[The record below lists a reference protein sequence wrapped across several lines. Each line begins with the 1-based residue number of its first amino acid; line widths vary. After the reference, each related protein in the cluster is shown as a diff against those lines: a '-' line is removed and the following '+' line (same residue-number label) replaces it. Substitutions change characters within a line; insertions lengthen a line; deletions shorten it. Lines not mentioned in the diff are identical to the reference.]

1 MISWIECLSVNE
13 QLKRDNPMKL
23 LMRLPLLWKILAAPL
38 IVAVCFAIYL
48 VYTSLVMQQNN
59 NRLAGIRDRDF
70 PGLEVATENVASLD
84 KIVDGLNSAVAS
96 GEKDMLTNTDT
107 LASKVRDGYKRLH
120 ELDKT
125 GAADTEKLT
134 QEFDAYYI
142 AARGVSA
149 GMLSGSTPD
158 PQAIGAMSASL
169 ETYRKHLTSFR
180 DEAHKRFTAAIDE
193 SKSSADRAMII
204 GFVIAALSFCVS
216 LALGLVVALTVKR
229 NVDSVVS
236 SLRDIAEGE
245 GDLRRR
251 IPVVSQDEIGQLV
264 MWFNT
269 FLDKLQG
276 DMQKLVA
283 SVHALGSTTGQM
295 VEAVKTTDI
304 ALGEEKNV
312 IAQVTSTVDGIM
324 LSIDNVAAS
333 AASASGAASEANGA
347 STDGLAY
354 IRSIIE
360 RTTGLARSVDEASQ
374 TLKLLEADSQ
384 HINIVADVIKEIS
397 DQINLL
403 ALNAAIEAARA
414 GESGR
419 GFAVVADEVRKM
431 AGRTQESTTQ
441 IFGIVRKLQET
452 TNSVV
457 QVIQGSQQQA
467 EKTLEEMAKSGTTL
481 SQISEKVGTISDMNH
496 SIASAT
502 DLQQKSSSQVR
513 THIED
518 LKRISGSTAEQ
529 GARLAAM
536 SGDITAHTN
545 DLRVIAEHFKV

>member
-1 MISWIECLSVNE
+1 
-13 QLKRDNPMKL
+13 MKL
-23 LMRLPLLWKILAAPL
+23 LMRLPLLWKVLAAPL

-48 VYTSLVMQQNN
+48 LFTSLVMHQNN
-59 NRLAGIRDRDF
+59 NRLEGIRDRDF
-70 PGLEVATENVASLD
+70 PGLEVATENVANLD

-96 GEKDMLTNTDT
+96 GEKDMLDNTDA
-107 LASKVRDGYKRLH
+107 LAKKVRDGYGKLR

-125 GAADTEKLT
+125 GAADADKLM
-134 QEFDAYYI
+134 QEFDTYYT
-142 AARGVSA
+142 AARNLSA
-149 GMLSGSTPD
+149 MMVNKSGTPD
-158 PQAIGAMSASL
+158 AQAIGAMSTSL
-169 ETYRKHLTSFR
+169 ESYRKHLNGFR
-180 DEAHKRFTAAIDE
+180 EEAHKRFVDAIDE
-193 SKSSADRAMII
+193 SKSASDRAMII
-204 GFVIAALSFCVS
+204 GLVIAALSFSVS
-216 LALGLVVALTVKR
+216 LALGLVVALTIKR
-229 NVDSVVS
+229 NVDSVIT

-264 MWFNT
+264 VWFNT
-269 FLDKLQG
+269 FLDKLQS

-283 SVHALGSTTGQM
+283 SVHALSNTTGQM

-304 ALGEEKNV
+304 AIGEEKNV
-312 IAQVTSTVDGIM
+312 IEQVTGTIDGIM
-324 LSIDNVAAS
+324 QSIDKVAVS
-333 AASASGAASEANGA
+333 AASASGAATEANSA

-384 HINIVADVIKEIS
+384 HINVVADVIKEIS

-457 QVIQGSQQQA
+457 QVINGSQQQA
-467 EKTLEEMAKSGTTL
+467 EKTLEEMAKSGSTL
-481 SQISEKVGTISDMNH
+481 AQISEKVGTISDMNH

-502 DLQQKSSSQVR
+502 DLQQKSSTQVR
-513 THIED
+513 THIEE

-529 GARLAAM
+529 GARLAVM
-536 SGDITAHTN
+536 STDISAHTD

>member
-1 MISWIECLSVNE
+1 
-13 QLKRDNPMKL
+13 
-23 LMRLPLLWKILAAPL
+23 
-38 IVAVCFAIYL
+38 
-48 VYTSLVMQQNN
+48 
-59 NRLAGIRDRDF
+59 
-70 PGLEVATENVASLD
+70 
-84 KIVDGLNSAVAS
+84 
-96 GEKDMLTNTDT
+96 
-107 LASKVRDGYKRLH
+107 
-120 ELDKT
+120 
-125 GAADTEKLT
+125 
-134 QEFDAYYI
+134 
-142 AARGVSA
+142 
-149 GMLSGSTPD
+149 
-158 PQAIGAMSASL
+158 
-169 ETYRKHLTSFR
+169 
-180 DEAHKRFTAAIDE
+180 
-193 SKSSADRAMII
+193 MII
-204 GFVIAALSFCVS
+204 GLVIAALSFSVS
-216 LALGLVVALTVKR
+216 LALGLVVALTIKR
-229 NVDSVVS
+229 NVDSVIT

-264 MWFNT
+264 VWFNT
-269 FLDKLQG
+269 FLDKLQS

-283 SVHALGSTTGQM
+283 SVHALSNTTGQM

-304 ALGEEKNV
+304 AIGEEKNV
-312 IAQVTSTVDGIM
+312 IEQVTGTIDGIM
-324 LSIDNVAAS
+324 QSIDKVAVS
-333 AASASGAASEANGA
+333 AASASGAATEANSA

-384 HINIVADVIKEIS
+384 HINVVADVIKEIS

-457 QVIQGSQQQA
+457 QVINGSQQQA
-467 EKTLEEMAKSGTTL
+467 EKTLEEMAKSGSTL
-481 SQISEKVGTISDMNH
+481 AQISEKVGTISDMNH

-502 DLQQKSSSQVR
+502 DLQQKSSTQVR
-513 THIED
+513 THIEE

-529 GARLAAM
+529 GARLAVM
-536 SGDITAHTN
+536 STDISAHTD